1 MYKIIMSKEK
11 KGMVR
16 LGLPAEK
23 QNLEIIRKTI
33 SNIMKDYGFTRN
45 KISGLEVSIVEHC
58 ENLIKYAY
66 AGRTG
71 YINVEAHLKF
81 PVAEIKITDTAAE
94 FNMLKAELPQLA
106 ERIKKGI
113 GGKMGIRTI
122 ISMCDEVKYERKSG
136 KNINTFII
144 RETEKS

>member
-1 MYKIIMSKEK
+1 MHKIINNKEK
-11 KGMVR
+11 NGFVK

-33 SNIMKDYGFTRN
+33 SGIMKDYGFTRS

-66 AGRTG
+66 VGKIG
-71 YINVEAHLKF
+71 YINVKAHFKF
-81 PVAEIKITDTAAE
+81 PVAEIHITDNAAE

-122 ISMCDEVKYERKSG
+122 MSMCDEVKYERKNG

-144 RETEKS
+144 REK